1 MAEKRDYYEVLGVE
15 KNASPEDIK
24 KTYRK
29 LAIKYHPDKNQ
40 GDKEAEAKF
49 KEIAEAYEVLSNPDK
64 RSEYD
69 QFGHAGK
76 QGMGFGDFDLTNFM
90 RNMYGNSFFR
100 HGTQVN
106 KGSTIRIKF
115 PLTLE
120 EMYTGVNKKIKFK
133 KQVTCSHCNGT
144 GHEADGAITTCPQCG
159 GNGMILNSFRQGNT
173 MYQQAATCPNCKGTG
188 HIIEKPCN
196 VCGGDGVVEKESEL
210 DIDIPKGVEHGMHLT
225 VEGKGNAP
233 LHNNGVNGDLI
244 VAVIEKPNNAFER
257 DGSNLMTLKEV
268 SILDAILGNTVT
280 VNCIDGTQCTF
291 KTHIGTKEG
300 EQFRLRGK
308 GMPILNTSNY
318 GDMVVVIKHKM
329 PKYLTDSDKELIGK
343 LNESEAFKSI

>member
-40 GDKEAEAKF
+40 GNKEAETKF

-76 QGMGFGDFDLTNFM
+76 RGMGFGDFDLNNFM

-100 HGTQVN
+100 QGRQVN
-106 KGSTIRIKF
+106 KGSSIRIKF

-120 EMYTGVNKKIKFK
+120 EMYNGVNKKIKFK
-133 KQVTCSHCNGT
+133 KQVPCSHCNSK
-144 GHEADGAITTCPQCG
+144 GHEAGGEIEKCPHCG
-159 GNGMILNSFRQGNT
+159 GNGMILNSFMQGNT
-173 MYQQAATCPNCKGTG
+173 MYQQATTCPHCKGSG
-188 HIIEKPCN
+188 RIISNPCK
-196 VCGGDGVVEKESEL
+196 VCGGNGLVEKEIEL
-210 DIDIPKGVEHGMHLT
+210 DIDIPKGVEQGMHLT
-225 VEGKGNAP
+225 LEGNGNAHP
-233 LHNNGVNGDLI
+233 NNEGENGDLI
-244 VAVIEKPNNAFER
+244 VVIIEKPNNAFER

-291 KTHIGTKEG
+291 KTHVGTKEG

-343 LNESEAFKSI
+343 LSESEAFKGL